1 MIILDTN
8 VISEAMKREPNPAV
22 KEWLNNQAVETLY
35 LSTIVLAELL
45 FGVAALPTGK
55 RKSKLTAALNGI
67 TELFGDRVVLFDIPT
82 AQAYAQL
89 MAEARL
95 AGKAISTADG
105 YIAAMAITNGMM
117 VATRDV
123 EPFEVA
129 GVQVINPWE
138 VG

>member
-8 VISEAMKREPNPAV
+8 VISEAMKPDPNPAV
-22 KEWLNNQAVETLY
+22 KAWLNNQAVETLY

-55 RKSKLTAALNGI
+55 HKSKRTAALNGI
-67 TELFGDRVVLFDIPT
+67 TELFGDRVLLFDIPT

-89 MAEARL
+89 MAEGRL
-95 AGKAISTADG
+95 AGKAISAADG

-117 VATRDV
+117 VSTRDV
-123 EPFEVA
+123 QPFQVA
-129 GVQVINPWE
+129 GVQVINPWK

>member
-1 MIILDTN
+1 
-8 VISEAMKREPNPAV
+8 
-22 KEWLNNQAVETLY
+22 
-35 LSTIVLAELL
+35 
-45 FGVAALPTGK
+45 
-55 RKSKLTAALNGI
+55 
-67 TELFGDRVVLFDIPT
+67 VLFDIPT

>member
-22 KEWLNNQAVETLY
+22 KEWLNKQAVETLY

-67 TELFGDRVVLFDIPT
+67 TDLFGDRVVLFDIPT

>member
-8 VISEAMKREPNPAV
+8 VISEAMKRDPNPAV
-22 KEWLNNQAVETLY
+22 KEWLNKQAVETLY

-45 FGVAALPTGK
+45 FGVAALATGK

-67 TELFGDRVVLFDIPT
+67 TDLFGDRVVLFDIPT

>member
-8 VISEAMKREPNPAV
+8 VISEAMKPDPNPAV
-22 KEWLNNQAVETLY
+22 KAWLNNQAVETLY

-55 RKSKLTAALNGI
+55 RKSRLTTALNGI
-67 TELFGDRVVLFDIPT
+67 TDLFGGRVLLFDIPT

-105 YIAAMAITNGMM
+105 YIGGMAIANGMM

-123 EPFEVA
+123 QPFEVA
-129 GVQVINPWE
+129 GVQVINPWK

>member
-1 MIILDTN
+1 MIILDT
-8 VISEAMKREPNPAV
+8 EAMKPDPNPAV

-55 RKSKLTAALNGI
+55 LIAALKGI
-67 TELFGDRVVLFDIPT
+67 TDLFGDRVVLFDIPT

-89 MAEARL
+89 MAKVWV
-95 AGKAISTADG
+95 AGKVISAADG
-105 YIAAMAITNGMM
+105 YIGVMAITNRMM
-117 VATRDV
+117 VATLDV
-123 EPFEVA
+123 QGFEVA
-129 GVQVINPWE
+129 GARVINPWQ

>member
-8 VISEAMKREPNPAV
+8 VISEAMKRDPNPAV
-22 KEWLNNQAVETLY
+22 KEWLNKQAVETLY